1 MEAQAR
7 KRKSMVKFKVIMPML
22 HLMSSLVLDTFFVMA
37 YATMNDVV
45 KL

>member
-1 MEAQAR
+1 
-7 KRKSMVKFKVIMPML
+7 ML
-22 HLMSSLVLDTFFVMA
+22 HLTSSLVLDTFFVMA

>member
-1 MEAQAR
+1 M
-7 KRKSMVKFKVIMPML
+7 RKSMVEFAVIMTML
-22 HLMSSLVLDTFFVMA
+22 HLTSSLVLDTFFVMA